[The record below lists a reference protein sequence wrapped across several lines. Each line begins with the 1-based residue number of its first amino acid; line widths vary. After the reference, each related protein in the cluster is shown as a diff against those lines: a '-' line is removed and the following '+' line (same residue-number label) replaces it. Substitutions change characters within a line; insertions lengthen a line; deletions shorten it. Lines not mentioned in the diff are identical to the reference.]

1 MADWTEFAVS
11 GVSEDTPKNIMLG
24 AGTLYKNFVYSA
36 ESSKWTG
43 TILGAT
49 SGGNKL
55 TITPTITDIGVDGV
69 LVKAK
74 GLRQKT
80 GETAQIETNMVEITK
95 EYLQSTVIGQ
105 TGTSADSRFD
115 VIESKELID
124 DSDYIENFAF
134 VGFKTDGSPIM
145 VIFDLAICTSGLSV
159 EGKNNEASVVPAT
172 FECVA
177 ELETGANTNKLPYH
191 IYVPKA
197 SATQAAQ
204 KSKKVVS
211 E

>member
-24 AGTLYKNFVYSA
+24 AGTLYKNFEYST
-36 ESSKWTG
+36 ESKKWTG

-49 SGGNKL
+49 SGGTKL
-55 TITPTITDIGVDGV
+55 TITPEITDIDVDGV

-95 EYLQSTVIGQ
+95 EYLQSTVIGE
-105 TGTSADSRFD
+105 TGASVDGRFD
-115 VIESKELID
+115 VVESKELID
-124 DSDYIENFAF
+124 DNDYIANFAY
-134 VGFKTDGSPIM
+134 VGFKTDGSPIII
-145 VIFDLAICTSGLSV
+145 IFDYAICTSGLSL
-159 EGKNNEASVVPAT
+159 EGKNKEAAVVPAT

-177 ELETGANTNKLPYH
+177 NLVTGGNTNKLPYH
-191 IYVPKA
+191 IYVPNA
-197 SATQAAQ
+197 SAT
-204 KSKKVVS
+204 KLRRLNN